1 MNNHTFLV
9 IGLGSMGKR
18 RIRNLFA
25 IGYTSN
31 NIIGVDA
38 REDRRVDSADIFGIK
53 TYPKIDENTINF
65 ADIFVISTPP
75 DSHIEYASIGVD
87 NGKHIF
93 IEASVL
99 IDGLHEISIKANLK
113 KLVAFPSYTMRF
125 FEGPKKIKKI
135 ICDGV
140 IGVPLVWQYQSGQ
153 YLPDW
158 HPWEDARDYYVSNPI
173 TGGCREIVPF
183 ELQWIEDIFGR
194 IEQVDCRAEKVSD
207 MPILIQ
213 DIYLMQMKHEGG
225 VLGQLIVDVLGRAPI
240 RYMRVTATKGTL
252 EWSDSENVLRIYD
265 VSVGTWSVTKLGVKK
280 LEGNYIN
287 PEKPYQDEIICFLNL
302 VNGGLQPDYTIT
314 KDLETLGTLRAAES
328 SSLNERREYI
338 SVKVHNEK

>member
-125 FEGPKKIKKI
+125 FEGPKK
-135 ICDGV
+135 
-140 IGVPLVWQYQSGQ
+140 
-153 YLPDW
+153 
-158 HPWEDARDYYVSNPI
+158 
-173 TGGCREIVPF
+173 
-183 ELQWIEDIFGR
+183 
-194 IEQVDCRAEKVSD
+194 
-207 MPILIQ
+207 
-213 DIYLMQMKHEGG
+213 
-225 VLGQLIVDVLGRAPI
+225 
-240 RYMRVTATKGTL
+240 
-252 EWSDSENVLRIYD
+252 
-265 VSVGTWSVTKLGVKK
+265 
-280 LEGNYIN
+280 
-287 PEKPYQDEIICFLNL
+287 
-302 VNGGLQPDYTIT
+302 
-314 KDLETLGTLRAAES
+314 
-328 SSLNERREYI
+328 
-338 SVKVHNEK
+338 